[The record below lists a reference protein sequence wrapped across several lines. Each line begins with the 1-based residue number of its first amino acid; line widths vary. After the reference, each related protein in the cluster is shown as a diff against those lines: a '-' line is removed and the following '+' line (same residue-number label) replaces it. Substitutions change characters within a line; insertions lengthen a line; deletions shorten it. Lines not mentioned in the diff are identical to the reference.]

1 MVHAWWGQTRCILG
15 PDHPFCCAPM
25 QFCCACNKSGPFWT
39 LPRHS
44 SATFYLKFRSRLR
57 LIRGWNARCIFQ
69 ETHQAESVA
78 PTSYEISQF
87 IWLSPLWATYIPPW
101 CPCSVGYVIA
111 AMSIEFCDSWKARC
125 IHFSE
130 RTDERYVHESL
141 FVIFPGF
148 ISFPATKWLQSG
160 RNDSFEEIGW
170 GSNSAMTC
178 NKSLVTSPSTS
189 RLRIVFSF
197 FSPQLLRLIFIVFT
211 RMRSRSSFTHS
222 LKLISADA
230 SSLSLGKKVSFKLH
244 STKRASW
251 GFRG

>member
-1 MVHAWWGQTRCILG
+1 
-15 PDHPFCCAPM
+15 M
-25 QFCCACNKSGPFWT
+25 QDVYSKKRIKAE
-39 LPRHS
+39 
-44 SATFYLKFRSRLR
+44 
-57 LIRGWNARCIFQ
+57 NA
-69 ETHQAESVA
+69 A

-87 IWLSPLWATYIPPW
+87 IWLLPLWATYMEFLGPPW

-111 AMSIEFCDSWKARC
+111 AMSIEFCDSWKACC
-125 IHFSE
+125 IDFYSE

-160 RNDSFEEIGW
+160 RNDSFDEIVW

-230 SSLSLGKKVSFKLH
+230 SSLSLGKKVAFKLH